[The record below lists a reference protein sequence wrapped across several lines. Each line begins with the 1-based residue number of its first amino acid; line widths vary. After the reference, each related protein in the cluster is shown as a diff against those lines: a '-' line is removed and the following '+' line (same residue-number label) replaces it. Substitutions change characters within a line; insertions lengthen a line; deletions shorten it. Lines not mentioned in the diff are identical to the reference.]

1 MNSITENTSLKEQ
14 MLAEFQAWESGQS
27 DGTQNWLQRIRKEAI
42 RQFDRL
48 GFPSTRHEEWKYSN
62 VGPLTRLTYDFQ
74 RDTGT
79 TALDL
84 ESLLIPELDANVVV
98 FVNGVYQPSLSRL
111 VSASEEL
118 HIENLQEAYQRVPAL
133 FEAHFTQSA
142 GFEKDAFTALNT
154 AFAGQGAFIR
164 VPVGKVIEKPV
175 VLYFISDARVSN
187 VASQPRNLFIAEKNS
202 QVKIVEVYQ
211 TIGDQA
217 SFSNQVTE
225 ISVDTGAYV
234 EYYKVQNESNGAF
247 HIGTTQVN
255 QQSNSHFYAATFTI
269 NGGFTRNNL
278 NIVLDG
284 EHCEA
289 NLFGLYIPDAKQHV
303 DNHTIVDH
311 AKPRSYSNELYKG
324 ILKERGTGVFNGKI
338 FVRPDAQKTNAFQSN
353 RNMILSND
361 ASMNTKPQLEIF
373 ADDVKCSHGTTT
385 GQMDEDALFYL
396 RARGIG
402 EDQAKALLM
411 VAFAGDVLTQVKI
424 PALFQYLQNRVAE
437 KLEKS

>member
-1 MNSITENTSLKEQ
+1 
-14 MLAEFQAWESGQS
+14 MLAEFQTWESGLSQ
-27 DGTQNWLQRIRKEAI
+27 GAQNGLYRIRKEAM

-48 GFPSTRHEEWKYSN
+48 GFPSTRHEEWKYTN
-62 VGPLTRLTYDFQ
+62 VSPLTKLTYDFQ
-74 RDTGT
+74 
-79 TALDL
+79 TAAGATATDL
-84 ESLLIPELDANVVV
+84 EPLLIPDLDANVVV
-98 FVNGVYQPSLSRL
+98 FVNGVHQPSFSKL
-111 VSASEEL
+111 VSPAEDLIVTNL
-118 HIENLQEAYQRVPAL
+118 HEAYGQDPVL
-133 FEAHFTQSA
+133 FDTHFSQSA
-142 GFEKDAFTALNT
+142 NFQTDAFTALNT
-154 AFAGQGAFIR
+154 AFAENGAFIW
-164 VPVGKVIEKPV
+164 VPQGKVVEKPV
-175 VLYFISDARVSN
+175 ILYFFSDSRSAN

-202 QVKIVEVYQ
+202 QVKIVEVFQ
-211 TIGDQA
+211 SIGENA

-225 ISVDTGAYV
+225 ISVDSGAYL
-234 EYYKVQNESNGAF
+234 EYYKVQNESNRAY
-247 HIGTTQVN
+247 HIGTTQVS

-284 EHCEA
+284 ENCEA
-289 NLFGLYIPDAKQHV
+289 NLFGLYMPDGKQHI

-311 AKPRSYSNELYKG
+311 AKLRSYSNELYKG

-411 VAFAGDVLTQVKI
+411 VAFAGDVLNQVKL
-424 PALFQYLQNRVAE
+424 PALHQYLEKRIAE
-437 KLEKS
+437 KLEKV